1 MKEKPYNLQVPID
14 RNLELALKQLAEED
28 DRTLRAYCR
37 RILQDHVKNLGKE
50 VNSGSKEV
58 NSSTQINHTVKNEKN
73 SDVITEESLQLNKSK
88 VKGF

>member
-50 VNSGSKEV
+50 VNS
-58 NSSTQINHTVKNEKN
+58 STQINHIVKKEKN

>member
-1 MKEKPYNLQVPID
+1 MKEKTYNLQVPID

-50 VNSGSKEV
+50 VNS
-58 NSSTQINHTVKNEKN
+58 STQINHTVKKEKN
-73 SDVITEESLQLNKSK
+73 SDAITEESLQLNKSK